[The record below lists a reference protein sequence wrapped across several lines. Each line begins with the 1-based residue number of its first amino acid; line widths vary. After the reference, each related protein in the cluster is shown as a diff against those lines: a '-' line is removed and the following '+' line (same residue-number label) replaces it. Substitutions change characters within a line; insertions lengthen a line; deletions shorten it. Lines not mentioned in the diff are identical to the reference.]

1 MGTDENMKFKYSLT
15 QMIFILGYLGLILF
29 GVIFN
34 SPSESNVK
42 TTVNNQ
48 KDYNL
53 ATLVD
58 NKGHFLVY
66 NKNKYE
72 VWIDLEFMKK
82 RNEYWNNKSTLN
94 SKYSDDELGNKKFL
108 FWGVYDT
115 EEEAKESLGD
125 MRRFANIYVN
135 QERVYNNL
143 FSYDSLIGNYKTT
156 QYGIEKYLHENGL
169 LKEKSTIR
177 LSLDNELQNYLY
189 YELKKTVEE
198 KKANG
203 AVAIVMDTKTGKI
216 RASVSIYPWNLG
228 YMGYIEPGST
238 LKPMIYA
245 LALDEK
251 IITENEK
258 FESTYNYKPEED
270 LNFIVTESEGYGLG
284 ELNIRDALILSS
296 NISIAKV
303 MKKIKEEFSNEW
315 IYERLISMGFGTKTD
330 AEFKGE
336 IDGVLKYPDNW
347 YSITPYQ
354 IALGQGIGV
363 TPIQLISTFNSLVN
377 NGIYKEPTF
386 LENKESEA
394 RRVFSEEI
402 SEKLVEWM
410 NYVTISGTAKLA
422 YREGMLIGGKTGTAQ
437 KAIAGEG
444 YNEEAYY
451 SLFEGYYP
459 ATNPR
464 YTFLV
469 IVDNP
474 QGEFYGGEVAAP
486 VVTEAFYKYEKDFSN
501 LETKKII
508 FKNVMPN
515 IEGMYIH
522 EAVNFLISAGVSKND
537 IIITGNGDYVE
548 EQYPKPGVL
557 IDKNRYF
564 QIKTAK
570 ME

>member
-1 MGTDENMKFKYSLT
+1 METGDIMKFKYSFAQIL
-15 QMIFILGYLGLILF
+15 FILGYLSLILF

-34 SPSESNVK
+34 SP
-42 TTVNNQ
+42 NN
-48 KDYNL
+48 KVMNNNKNENKNNL

-58 NKGHFLVY
+58 SKGHFLVY

-82 RNEYWNNKSTLN
+82 RNEYWNNKSFLN
-94 SKYSDDELGNKKFL
+94 EKYSDDEIEGKKFL
-108 FWGVYDT
+108 FWGIYDT

-125 MRRFANIYVN
+125 MRRYASIYVN

-143 FSYDSLIGNYKTT
+143 FSYDSLIGNYQNT
-156 QYGIEKYLHENGL
+156 QYGIERYLYDSGL
-169 LKEKSTIR
+169 LTNRDTIK
-177 LSLDNELQNYLY
+177 LSLDNKLQNYLY

-198 KKANG
+198 RKANG
-203 AVAIVMDTKTGKI
+203 GVAIVMDTQTGKI

-251 IITENEK
+251 IITEDQK
-258 FESTYNYKPEED
+258 FESTYNYKPEDD

-296 NISIAKV
+296 NISISKV
-303 MKKIKEEFSNEW
+303 MKKINEEYDNEW
-315 IYERLISMGFGTKTD
+315 LYKKLISMGFGTKTD
-330 AEFKGE
+330 VEFKGE
-336 IDGVLKYPDNW
+336 IDGVLKYPNNW

-363 TPIQLISTFNSLVN
+363 TPIQLISSFNSLVN
-377 NGIYKEPTF
+377 KGLYKEPTF
-386 LENKESEA
+386 LEDRETDSIRIFSKET
-394 RRVFSEEI
+394 

-422 YREGMLIGGKTGTAQ
+422 YKEGMLIGGKTGTAQ

-444 YNEEAYY
+444 YNKESYY

-486 VVTEAFYKYEKDFSN
+486 IVRDAFYNYEKDASN
-501 LETKKII
+501 YKAKEII
-508 FKNVMPN
+508 FKDVMPN
-515 IEGMYIH
+515 IKGMYIH
-522 EAVNFLISAGVSKND
+522 EAVNYLISVGIDIND
-537 IIITGNGDYVE
+537 IIITGDGDTAND
-548 EQYPKPGVL
+548 QFPKSGSL
-557 IDKNRYF
+557 IKSFNYF
-564 QIKTAK
+564 QINT
-570 ME
+570 E